1 MNLLVRSLGIVLIGA
16 YVALAAPWKAVRIG
30 IDGASAPMAFYD
42 TRSNMLTGFDVELA
56 REAGRRLHWNI
67 SFVHTYWSRIF
78 RDLQEQKIDLIWSGM
93 CITAERQAMYA
104 ISSPYYESKQLLV
117 VAANSPLTNKQQLR
131 SSTLGYIAGSA
142 SQRMLHADPV
152 LGPEIVRGRIR
163 LRAISGPWEGLVE
176 LAIDRIDAF
185 IVDDYILHALDQS
198 LEGSAPVR
206 ILPGYLGKTGL
217 GVAARKSDSPLIS
230 QLDSAFADMAKDG
243 TLQRLHEIW
252 FNPIFEQ
259 RLSSPQ
265 GTP

>member
-1 MNLLVRSLGIVLIGA
+1 MNTLVRSFGIALIGA
-16 YVALAAPWKAVRIG
+16 WGAMAAPWKTVRIG
-30 IDGASAPMAFYD
+30 IDGTSAPMAFYD

-56 REAGRRLHWNI
+56 REASRRLHWNI

-78 RDLQEQKIDLIWSGM
+78 RDLQERQIDLIWSGM

-117 VAANSPLTNKQQLR
+117 VAASSPVMNKQQLR

-152 LGPEIVRGRIR
+152 LGPEIARGRIR
-163 LRAISGPWEGLVE
+163 LRAITGPWEGLVE
-176 LAIDRIDAF
+176 LTIERIDAF
-185 IVDDYILHALDQS
+185 VVDNYILHALDQS
-198 LEGSAPVR
+198 LEGTTPVR

-217 GVAARKSDSPLIS
+217 GVAARKDNTSLIL
-230 QLDSAFADMAKDG
+230 QLDSAFVDMTKDG

-259 RLSSPQ
+259 RLSSP
-265 GTP
+265 